1 MEKRVEG
8 FWQFLSGDDLDFYEE
23 FFVNLSEDE
32 MKRFWDEHPEFMKEY
47 QMNEIRKELL
57 RDKMYRGILRS
68 MQKKRLAAQ

>member
-1 MEKRVEG
+1 MENRVEG
-8 FWQFLSGDDLDFYEE
+8 FLQFLFGDDMDFYEE

-32 MKRFWDEHPEFMKEY
+32 KKRFWDEHPEFMKEY